1 MQILHNMT
9 AVMAA
14 EQHGINASNYQKSAK
29 KLGSGYRIN
38 TAADDAAQLSI
49 SEKMRAQVRGLN
61 KAVNNAEEGASYI
74 QVADGAM
81 NEIHSMLHRM
91 RELSIQSLND
101 TNTPEDRMAMAME
114 MDKLQTE
121 IDRIDTNTYYNN
133 LPVFQ
138 EHEPSYYQLEGNR
151 VWASNQQHSIV
162 APDNSL
168 NIHLPAGEFSPDTYT
183 ITVPE
188 GIYTTQELIDEIDD
202 AFAEMQPSNP
212 GFVMEYLQDGRC
224 SLNFEGEDG
233 KPTKIDSIDGSLAYL
248 IYDCYNGLSSTSLLG
263 TTAFQGNWPLKITF
277 G

>member
-101 TNTPEDRMAMAME
+101 TE
-114 MDKLQTE
+114 
-121 IDRIDTNTYYNN
+121 
-133 LPVFQ
+133 
-138 EHEPSYYQLEGNR
+138 
-151 VWASNQQHSIV
+151 
-162 APDNSL
+162 
-168 NIHLPAGEFSPDTYT
+168 
-183 ITVPE
+183 
-188 GIYTTQELIDEIDD
+188 
-202 AFAEMQPSNP
+202 
-212 GFVMEYLQDGRC
+212 
-224 SLNFEGEDG
+224 
-233 KPTKIDSIDGSLAYL
+233 
-248 IYDCYNGLSSTSLLG
+248 
-263 TTAFQGNWPLKITF
+263 
-277 G
+277 